1 MSFKLYSTSSLF
13 FNVIADSSKNRS
25 ANLMINSNFVF
36 FVFLTFVLLSFSI
49 DIFWIEMLSTGA
61 LLATFFS
68 SSNVFALFA
77 TKVLLEFIV
86 STRT

>member
-1 MSFKLYSTSSLF
+1 
-13 FNVIADSSKNRS
+13 
-25 ANLMINSNFVF
+25 MIIVSDLSVNA
-36 FVFLTFVLLSFSI
+36 SFSI

-68 SSNVFALFA
+68 SSKVLALFA